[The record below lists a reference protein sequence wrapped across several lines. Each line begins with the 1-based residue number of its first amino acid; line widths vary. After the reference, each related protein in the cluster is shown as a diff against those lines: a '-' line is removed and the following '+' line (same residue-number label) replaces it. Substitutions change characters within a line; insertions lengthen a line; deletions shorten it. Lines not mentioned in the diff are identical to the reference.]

1 MFCSYLLTLSI
12 CCLVPRQ
19 VVRGGWLMFFSAE
32 NSCLLRL
39 TTKTETVE
47 LWPRKPKQSTHC
59 CKKMLHRTEPQ
70 SWMLLLWWFNFIFCK
85 TVRGKAKSN
94 FEKQACWHPYL
105 LLPLVSAAV
114 FPLHVTFDLK
124 LIQNWANWLIGQH
137 RGRQMCSWLAMR
149 WAACLQ
155 FFCCIETLHK
165 KTKKQ
170 IIELIFHSPLLLSS
184 LFVSSFLLPSPSHRK
199 CPVLSCP
206 VLSCPVLSC
215 PGPAVK
221 YSKNIQHQPP
231 GTPGTTVIMTGQP
244 AKHLSTWALLGW
256 RVWSRRCGRTGGR
269 NKTDRGAEGK
279 IIIIQ
284 RRFNSTFE
292 GSVFSQLVPF
302 GSAWSQ
308 LVSKNV
314 VTIKRTVN
322 TL

>member
-206 VLSCPVLSC
+206 VLSCPVLARLWSTQRTSSTSHL
-215 PGPAVK
+215 GHPAPQLLWQA
-221 YSKNIQHQPP
+221 SQPNICQPEHCWD
-231 GTPGTTVIMTGQP
+231 GG
-244 AKHLSTWALLGW
+244 
-256 RVWSRRCGRTGGR
+256 CGVGDVGGR
-269 NKTDRGAEGK
+269 GEGTRQTEAQK
-279 IIIIQ
+279 
-284 RRFNSTFE
+284 
-292 GSVFSQLVPF
+292 G
-302 GSAWSQ
+302 
-308 LVSKNV
+308 K
-314 VTIKRTVN
+314 
-322 TL
+322 